1 MSGRTCPP
9 TRALAQEGEVQL
21 IRKLLSYK
29 HWSAVVSRVIRLIGS
44 SSVPLREKLLFGLPV
59 LLYWVLPDA
68 LPFVPIDDIAVT
80 MIAMN
85 WFAARAERKYGA
97 GRQQL

>member
-1 MSGRTCPP
+1 M
-9 TRALAQEGEVQL
+9 

-29 HWSAVVSRVIRLIGS
+29 HWSGVARRVIRLLAS
-44 SSVPLREKLLFGLPV
+44 RSVPVREKLLFGIPV

-68 LPFVPIDDIAVT
+68 LPFLPLDDIAIT

-85 WFAARAERKYGA
+85 WFAARAERKYGETGAA
-97 GRQQL
+97 GLHDERK

>member
-1 MSGRTCPP
+1 M
-9 TRALAQEGEVQL
+9 

-29 HWSAVVSRVIRLIGS
+29 HWSRVVRRVIRLLGS
-44 SSVPLREKLLFGLPV
+44 ADVPLAEKLLFGVPV

-68 LPFVPIDDIAVT
+68 LPFVPLDDIAVT
-80 MIAMN
+80 MLAMN

-97 GRQQL
+97 GEGGKQASRE

>member
-1 MSGRTCPP
+1 M
-9 TRALAQEGEVQL
+9 

-29 HWSAVVSRVIRLIGS
+29 HWSTVVRRVIRLVGS
-44 SSVPLREKLLFGLPV
+44 AHVPVKEKLLFGIPV

-68 LPFVPIDDIAVT
+68 IPFLPIDDIAVT

-85 WFAARAERKYGA
+85 WFAARAERKYPSSS
-97 GRQQL
+97 